1 MKIKLSILISV
12 VCFLLTSCKSNEDNE
27 AGKTSYGKVEVAFS
41 VNLPQPEPVHVY
53 TRTGTPYT
61 DTDIKNMDVLVF
73 DKDGKFM
80 NRYKV
85 ETADLGTIVG
95 GVSFSVRLDATP
107 DRRIIHLVANG
118 RTPDGMTDRLNFASL
133 VPGAS
138 ELAAISSLQTASLST
153 VNTGAGTLLAN
164 VMPLVMWGRSVLNGI
179 SVVTKAEG
187 VKLLR
192 AAACV
197 QVRKGSAQAGNGL
210 SDLTLEG
217 ITVHNGAC
225 HGFLAPADCTG
236 DVVTPSIA
244 HPATDGPYLDFQK
257 GWSNGTEPTLYIYER
272 NCTKTDYMSVI
283 LSAQYKGQLGYYK
296 IVMTDAQ
303 GTPVNI
309 VRNHRYGVTIIQ
321 VNGPGYA
328 DVQTAVT
335 SAPSNSLKVELT
347 DEDVDF
353 PILVADGQY
362 LMGLSNNSFD
372 LYGAATETADMVTVF
387 SSRGVQP
394 VVRIPTDCTWLQTSV
409 TSLGGNKYKITGIF
423 SPVVTPVQTT
433 LTLVCDNLSQEVRVG
448 WNPSISN
455 MKNTNSFVI
464 DLLHTEDRNWEI
476 KIFSPRDLSKAILH
490 STLST
495 PGALPGAISGGVFEL
510 TSKYSSHAYLHVR
523 NYGAEYPNTHSTAGR
538 SMDLVQLRM
547 TASNSGLTSSRR
559 IVIAQFIEP
568 LTN

>member
-27 AGKTSYGKVEVAFS
+27 IGKTSYGKVEVAFS

-257 GWSNGTEPTLYIYER
+257 GWSNGIEPTLYIYER
-272 NCTKTDYMSVI
+272 N
-283 LSAQYKGQLGYYK
+283 
-296 IVMTDAQ
+296 
-303 GTPVNI
+303 
-309 VRNHRYGVTIIQ
+309 
-321 VNGPGYA
+321 
-328 DVQTAVT
+328 
-335 SAPSNSLKVELT
+335 
-347 DEDVDF
+347 
-353 PILVADGQY
+353 
-362 LMGLSNNSFD
+362 
-372 LYGAATETADMVTVF
+372 
-387 SSRGVQP
+387 
-394 VVRIPTDCTWLQTSV
+394 
-409 TSLGGNKYKITGIF
+409 
-423 SPVVTPVQTT
+423 
-433 LTLVCDNLSQEVRVG
+433 
-448 WNPSISN
+448 
-455 MKNTNSFVI
+455 
-464 DLLHTEDRNWEI
+464 
-476 KIFSPRDLSKAILH
+476 
-490 STLST
+490 
-495 PGALPGAISGGVFEL
+495 
-510 TSKYSSHAYLHVR
+510 
-523 NYGAEYPNTHSTAGR
+523 
-538 SMDLVQLRM
+538 
-547 TASNSGLTSSRR
+547 
-559 IVIAQFIEP
+559 
-568 LTN
+568 